1 MTRALTREEM
11 TTARVNPVVD
21 ATRLA
26 GAALADPLVDVTAA
40 VFGEPLHHLYA
51 LLWRTGVLT
60 IPEIEGAGNGV
71 AV

>member
-11 TTARVNPVVD
+11 TTARVNPVVA

-40 VFGEPLHHLYA
+40 VLGEPLHHLYA
-51 LLWRTGVLT
+51 VLWRAGVLT
-60 IPEIEGAGNGV
+60 IPEMTGAGNDV